1 MPDYAPHELMIC
13 RIAAAISDADERL
26 VVLGS
31 FTPLAYAAYMLAKL
45 THAPDTWMI
54 GYNAIGIPPVELS
67 FTGAEGA
74 VYRSRLANGSFHEN
88 ANLIHLGTR
97 GLLECVSS
105 AQMDGSGAINLSAI
119 GAYDHPKVRLPG
131 GAGAPEVVQ
140 NYQKVVAY
148 FSRHEPRTFV
158 SQVDFVTGRR
168 TPVSETERVKQG
180 LVGGGVLIVTPLAVL
195 RKDDD
200 EAPFLIESV
209 TAGISVEQVVAATGF
224 ELTYGSR
231 VPETTEP
238 TERQLSLLRER
249 IDPFGTAK
257 FDFLGGLDR
266 IAYLKE
272 ILAREWARGVARVA
286 AAESDG

>member
-105 AQMDGSGAINLSAI
+105 AQIDGSGAINLSAI

-140 NYQKVVAY
+140 NARAADVRQPGRFRHRAPDAGLGDRARQAGARWRGRAY
-148 FSRHEPRTFV
+148 RHPARRPA
-158 SQVDFVTGRR
+158 QGR
-168 TPVSETERVKQG
+168 
-180 LVGGGVLIVTPLAVL
+180 
-195 RKDDD
+195 
-200 EAPFLIESV
+200 
-209 TAGISVEQVVAATGF
+209 
-224 ELTYGSR
+224 
-231 VPETTEP
+231 
-238 TERQLSLLRER
+238 
-249 IDPFGTAK
+249 
-257 FDFLGGLDR
+257 
-266 IAYLKE
+266 
-272 ILAREWARGVARVA
+272 
-286 AAESDG
+286 